1 MNTLSATITGIT
13 TSDHLSCITVAVGGD
28 SFHLLLAE
36 TSNAQ
41 DLLHTS
47 VTLAFKE
54 TEVILSKVFAP
65 TTANILQGKIYAIS
79 KGIILCEVVLNYQEA
94 TVTALVPTITF
105 DSLNLF
111 EGDVLNWM
119 VQPSE
124 ISLLRG
130 HDGI

>member
-13 TSDHLSCITVAVGGD
+13 TSEYLSCITVAVGED

-36 TSNAQ
+36 NSNAKN
-41 DLLHTS
+41 LLHTS

-54 TEVILSKVFAP
+54 TEVILSKVFTP
-65 TTANILQGKIYAIS
+65 TTANTLQGEINTIT
-79 KGIILCEVVLNYQEA
+79 KGVILCEVVLTYQDA
-94 TVTALVPTITF
+94 TIMVLVPTVTF
-105 DSLNLF
+105 DTLNLL
-111 EGDVLNWM
+111 EGDVVNWM